1 MAIPSI
7 LLQLARNNPKMM
19 QLKQMMNAVKMAQ
32 NPTAMLN
39 QMAMNNPQ
47 LKQVMDI
54 VGQYGGDVSKALT
67 DIAGQNGIDPNEL
80 INLLK

>member
-1 MAIPSI
+1 MAIPGI

-47 LKQVMDI
+47 LKQVLD
-54 VGQYGGDVSKALT
+54 VVNQYGGDANKALA
-67 DIAGQNGIDPNEL
+67 DIAKQNGIDPNEL
-80 INLLK
+80 INMLR